1 MSVLVT
7 PRKDKIKTPNSDKK
21 LTIQLP
27 IISPNIKSSKNT
39 PRLQMATSVK
49 KKRREYK
56 KKDVIQLINEK
67 EMKQKY
73 NEICNLYRTPY
84 DLCVKCLEYFPTNR
98 NRDIIKKIK
107 AYLTELIGLVDI
119 ISRVK
124 NNYQFDK
131 VIEDIAER
139 LKYKY
144 LPKNRFVCRYGD
156 KGTHFSIL
164 LKGKIIFLVPKLIK
178 CYLNKTEYIEYLL
191 KLKKY
196 GEHELLKKTLIL
208 NQQFFDLGEDF
219 EQYLKDLVN
228 SYKKSIHK
236 SDNHNTFL
244 TDELYYDIVHIV
256 DESNKISKNIDY
268 NEEDNILSI
277 HPDFNDEITPEIY
290 IERIKIPDLNLDPKD
305 RKKVNIYFYQNA
317 NYYEGGQIYG
327 TVALENKN
335 NKITATAITADNC
348 HIGTLTKEEYQSKL
362 LAVHIKSRELL
373 YNLISSYDILGF
385 APKKAFDNRFCH
397 MFKCIRFKRGTKILE
412 VKKKLN
418 SVYIFYSGK
427 FEIYLNNNIVELY
440 ELVARLKEIR
450 AKMLGIKEQDI
461 KKEISD
467 IYLKKEVYSNYKYTT
482 PEKMK
487 FYLKKYSLTISLVN
501 DKMCIGLMDTLDPDN
516 HLGLFN
522 CNCISQNCD
531 GYDITYDSLKL
542 VNRDYPCLNNCNKIT
557 LTNLEYYLK
566 RVLLHIKEIEL
577 KIKKYEE
584 NLKYNNKYQNI
595 RFNTENNL
603 NEVEPNKDDES
614 DEDFEIRRNTFQK
627 IKKNID
633 NEINLVQNIGNSF
646 RNNYQEL
653 MKKKLSKIGKK
664 LTYDSYKN
672 IHNNKYES
680 IKTTSNEIEESKSR
694 KSSSYISRIKKS
706 IRQKK
711 YLLHLA
717 QCKSNKFMKIQKEEI
732 RSLLMTKNRRDV
744 NNYIDLTAIFQKNKR
759 NNNSEKS
766 DLILDN
772 IISSINKK
780 VKRERI
786 LSSYLTNEN
795 NERNNEV
802 NCIKEENKIKEE
814 DSMKEENSIKEESN
828 DVKEESNVKEDKD
841 IQTEEFENNK
851 VLKSNKSNKNKD
863 LFLINS
869 RFNNKY
875 QNKHNEIEKDFVKN
889 TNIINL
895 DGNNSLGINYMIE
908 ESPINI
914 NKKYNKQL
922 NMNKFRKIGKL
933 NYSEDKKY
941 AKDKMIKKGYS
952 NKAIDVIYHSSKGKV
967 HLVDP
972 LLFDKFNVRYFNN
985 K

>member
-7 PRKDKIKTPNSDKK
+7 PRATKIKTPNSDKK
-21 LTIQLP
+21 LGILLP
-27 IISPNIKSSKNT
+27 VISPNIKSTKNT

-49 KKRREYK
+49 KKRKENK
-56 KKDVIQLINEK
+56 KKEQIQLINEK
-67 EMKQKY
+67 EMKLKY
-73 NEICNLYRTPY
+73 NEICNLYRNPY

-98 NRDIIKKIK
+98 NRDIIKLIK

-131 VIEDIAER
+131 VVEEIAER

-196 GEHELLKKTLIL
+196 GEHELLKRTITS

-219 EQYLKDLVN
+219 EQYLKDLVKN
-228 SYKKSIHK
+228 YKKNNHK
-236 SDNHNTFL
+236 RDNHNTFL
-244 TDELYYDIVHIV
+244 TDELYYDIVHI
-256 DESNKISKNIDY
+256 IDNEY
-268 NEEDNILSI
+268 KKKEINTDDNDEEDILSI
-277 HPDFNDEITPEIY
+277 HPDFNDEITPEMY
-290 IERIKIPDLNLDPKD
+290 IDRIKIPDQNLDPKD

-348 HIGTLTKEEYQSKL
+348 HIGTLTKEEYQTKL

-412 VKKKLN
+412 EKKKLN

-450 AKMLGIKEQDI
+450 AKILGIKEQDI

-516 HLGLFN
+516 YSGLFN
-522 CNCISQNCD
+522 CKCISQNCD

-542 VNRDYPCLNNCNKIT
+542 VNKEYPCLNNCNKIT

-584 NLKYNNKYQNI
+584 NLKYDNKYKNI
-595 RFNTENNL
+595 KLNTESNINNI
-603 NEVEPNKDDES
+603 EANKDDES
-614 DEDFEIRRNTFQK
+614 DDNFEIRRNTFQK

-646 RNNYQEL
+646 RNDYKAL
-653 MKKKLSKIGKK
+653 MKKKLSKMGKK
-664 LTYDSYKN
+664 FTYDSYKN
-672 IHNNKYES
+672 IFNNKYES
-680 IKTTSNEIEESKSR
+680 IKTAGNEMEELKNR

-706 IRQKK
+706 IREKK

-732 RSLLMTKNRRDV
+732 RSLLMNKKRDV
-744 NNYIDLTAIFQKNKR
+744 NDYIDLSAIFQKNKKS
-759 NNNSEKS
+759 NNSEKS

-786 LSSYLTNEN
+786 MSSYLTNEN
-795 NERNNEV
+795 NERNNEI
-802 NCIKEENKIKEE
+802 NEIKEDNKIKEEE
-814 DSMKEENSIKEESN
+814 DSMKEEYSLKEEN
-828 DVKEESNVKEDKD
+828 NVKEDKD
-841 IQTEEFENNK
+841 IQTEEFGNKK
-851 VLKSNKSNKNKD
+851 VLKRSKDSKKKD
-863 LFLINS
+863 LFLIHS
-869 RFNNKY
+869 RFNNNY
-875 QNKHNEIEKDFVKN
+875 QNKQNEIEKDFVKN
-889 TNIINL
+889 TNIVNL
-895 DGNNSLGINYMIE
+895 DGNNSLGINCMIE

-922 NMNKFRKIGKL
+922 NMNKFRKFGKL

-941 AKDKMIKKGYS
+941 AKEKMIKKDYN
-952 NKAIDVIYHSSKGKV
+952 NKGINVIYHSSKGKV